1 MATKTTQKNT
11 TAKKT
16 KTPVSLDATIYSQKG
31 TKAGTIA
38 LPESVFSVKWN
49 SDLVH
54 QVVVSMMSNTRQG
67 TAHTKDRG
75 EVSGGGKKP
84 WAQKGTGRARH
95 GSSRSPIWVGGG
107 TTHGPRS
114 EKDYSKKINKKMRA
128 KALYTVLSRTLAE
141 GRLLLV
147 DSITLPEIKTKSA
160 VDVVTK
166 LASIEGFEKMTSK
179 KATAVVIALAERNE
193 LVEKSFANIPT
204 VTVVLAK
211 DLNAVSA
218 MHARTLV
225 MVNPEM
231 IMPNLSA
238 KIK

>member
-1 MATKTTQKNT
+1 MATKTTT
-11 TAKKT
+11 TKKT
-16 KTPVSLDATIYSQKG
+16 KTPVSLDAVVYSQKG

-38 LPESVFSVKWN
+38 LPESVFGVTWN

-54 QVVVSMMSNTRQG
+54 QVVVSMMSNTRAG

-84 WAQKGTGRARH
+84 WKQKGTGRARH
-95 GSSRSPIWVGGG
+95 GSTRSPIWVGGG
-107 TTHGPRS
+107 TTHGPRA

-128 KALYTVLSRTLAE
+128 KALYTVLSRTLAD

-160 VDVVTK
+160 VDVVAK
-166 LASIEGFEKMTSK
+166 LAGIEGFEKMTSK

-225 MVNPEM
+225 MVNPEA
-231 IMPNLSA
+231 IMPSLIA